1 VTLKAGIKNM
11 MQFYVPDVKDVEE
24 VTDESDDLAKR
35 ELEKFEK
42 SLGKP
47 E

>member
-11 MQFYVPDVKDVEE
+11 MQFYVPDVKDVIE
-24 VTDESDDLAKR
+24 VTDESDDLAER
-35 ELEKFEK
+35 ELKKFEQT
-42 SLGKP
+42 LGIP

>member
-1 VTLKAGIKNM
+1 M

-24 VTDESDDLAKR
+24 VTDESDDLAER
-35 ELEKFEK
+35 ELKKFEK
-42 SLGKP
+42 TIGNP